1 MSHGKIHRVE
11 LGNFSRNEV
20 ALIGTTCQNIEQ
32 VFNELSDIL
41 SISKLVY
48 VDGNHQENKKESASN
63 LVIGGEDCILKTNRN
78 WSKFESA
85 FALNEFD
92 LAVINGNHFQANNQI
107 VFCDESKRGSLERRV
122 SELTNVMAIVALD
135 KNDDLPEYIKTLVP
149 NFSSLPIIR
158 SSAELA
164 LWIQKIFLNSPILEG
179 LVLAG
184 GRSVR
189 MGEDKSQIEY
199 HGIPQWQY
207 LSMSLEDLGM
217 QVNVSCRAEQQELFS
232 RKGMNLVLDKV
243 MDFGPMGGLISAFM
257 NDSSKA
263 YLTVASDLPN
273 VNSAFLFELI
283 SQRDPSAF
291 ATAFINSEKGWPEPL
306 ITIWE
311 PRSFLRIMQFV
322 GVGITCPRKVLM
334 NSPIKL
340 IEPSDQRFLLNVNN
354 PDERDKVLFAK

>member
-11 LGNFSRNEV
+11 LGYFSRNEL
-20 ALIGTTCQNIEQ
+20 ALLGTTCQNIEQ
-32 VFNELSDIL
+32 VFNELSLAL
-41 SISKLVY
+41 SNSKLVY
-48 VDGNHQENKKESASN
+48 VDGNHQENKRESASS
-63 LVIGGEDCILKTNRN
+63 LVIGGEDCHLKSNRN

-92 LAVINGNHFQANNQI
+92 LAIINGNHFPAKNQI
-107 VFCDESKRGSLERRV
+107 VFCDETKRGSLERRV
-122 SELTNVMAIVALD
+122 SELTNVMAIVLLD
-135 KNDDLPEYIKTLVP
+135 LNGDLPEYVKTLVP

-158 SSAELA
+158 SNAELA
-164 LWIQKIFLNSPILEG
+164 LWVQNRFLQAPPLEG
-179 LVLAG
+179 LILAG
-184 GRSVR
+184 GKSVR

-199 HGIPQWQY
+199 HGISQWQY
-207 LSMSLEDLGM
+207 LSMSLEDMGI
-217 QVNVSCRAEQQELFS
+217 QVNISCRTEQQEKFS
-232 RKGMNLVLDKV
+232 RKGVNLVLDKV

-263 YLTVASDLPN
+263 YLTIASDLPN

-283 SQRDPSAF
+283 SQRDPSTF
-291 ATAFINSEKGWPEPL
+291 ATAFINDEKGWPEPL

-354 PDERDKVLFAK
+354 PEERDKVLFGK